1 MQKKVNQI
9 TNTGIK
15 PYLSQEVKFNA
26 FVERSHN
33 LFEQL
38 LL

>member
-1 MQKKVNQI
+1 MQKKPNQI
-9 TNTGIK
+9 TNMGIK
-15 PYLSQEVKFNA
+15 PYLSQEEKFNA
-26 FVERSHN
+26 IVETSHN